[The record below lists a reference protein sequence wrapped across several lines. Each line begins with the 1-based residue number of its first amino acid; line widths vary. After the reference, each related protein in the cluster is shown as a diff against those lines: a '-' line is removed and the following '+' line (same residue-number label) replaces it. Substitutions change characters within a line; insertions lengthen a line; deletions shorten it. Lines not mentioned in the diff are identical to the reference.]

1 MKYKVKF
8 SYCFE
13 TEVETS
19 NPSPSEIFKA
29 ADSLFPDSFTDPE
42 RFCNEIEYDGWKYEE
57 VGA

>member
-1 MKYKVKF
+1 MKYKVRF
-8 SYCFE
+8 NYHLE
-13 TEVETS
+13 VEVETD

-57 VGA
+57 VE

>member
-1 MKYKVKF
+1 MKYKVRF
-8 SYCFE
+8 DYHFE
-13 TEVETS
+13 TEVETD

-29 ADSLFPDSFTDPE
+29 ADRVCPDEWSEPE